1 MHTDTITKKQEVPS
15 LKEREVSKKANSLL
29 PTGTKKADPNK
40 LKNTKWLK

>member
-15 LKEREVSKKANSLL
+15 LKEREVSKT
-29 PTGTKKADPNK
+29 TGTKKADPNK